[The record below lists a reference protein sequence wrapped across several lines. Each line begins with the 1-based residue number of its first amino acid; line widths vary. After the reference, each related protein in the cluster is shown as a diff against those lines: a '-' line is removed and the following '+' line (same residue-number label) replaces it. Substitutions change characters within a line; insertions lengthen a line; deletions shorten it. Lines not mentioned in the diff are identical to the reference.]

1 MKDPQENPSV
11 VTGRTLFIA
20 SLIGLLL
27 FILILYNILE
37 YVWW

>member
-1 MKDPQENPSV
+1 MKDPQENPSIG
-11 VTGRTLFIA
+11 TGRALFIA
-20 SLIGLLL
+20 SLIGLLV